1 MSEKLNVL
9 RFMGAS
15 KADDQAGNE
24 LPLNSILPSKTNRQI
39 DTDIQDLKD
48 A

>member
-1 MSEKLNVL
+1 MIVKINVV

>member
-24 LPLNSILPSKTNRQI
+24 LPLNSIIPSKTNRQI